1 MIMLRMQV
9 LLPAAGISS
18 GLQLSSLCP
27 SSLLL
32 QHSITYYVMIICSS
46 SLANVSRMPI
56 RANPLVNSLC
66 GEQSSSIAIE
76 QEPFA
81 D

>member
-18 GLQLSSLCP
+18 GLQL

-56 RANPLVNSLC
+56 RVNPLVNSLC